1 MRYFRIL
8 TSRNFLPTY
17 NKPAPTLAE
26 WYKDGNMLKLL
37 AFTLPLCLDTFA
49 IAFAVLGEMR
59 LTRAQRMRVMVLFIA
74 FEAGMPL
81 IGMALG
87 APLAHLAGTPRHVV
101 IDPYQLGSP
110 AETRGLHMVDQTHL
124 ANTVDLT
131 FVGRYILPIIV
142 PVVVGGLGLLMLDEG
157 LNNDDDDDDDDDEVG
172 KARAL
177 VAARGLSVIG
187 LGLGISL
194 DELVV
199 GFTLSFTK
207 LPVRDVITAIVIQAF
222 LAVMIGQLLGRK
234 ARTGSLGLST
244 ERITN
249 GSKLAAG
256 SVLVA
261 LATALLVGPPVVTHV
276 LPHILPHHKVS
287 HYVAPPAVSTA
298 DP

>member
-1 MRYFRIL
+1 
-8 TSRNFLPTY
+8 
-17 NKPAPTLAE
+17 
-26 WYKDGNMLKLL
+26 MLKLL

-49 IAFAVLGEMR
+49 VAFAVLGEMR
-59 LTRAQRMRVMVLFIA
+59 LTRAQRIRVIVLLIA

-81 IGMALG
+81 VGMALG
-87 APLAHLAGTPRHVV
+87 APLTHLVSRPTHLVY
-101 IDPYQLGSP
+101 DPYQVGSP
-110 AETRGLHMVDQTHL
+110 AEARDLRLAYQAHL

-131 FVGRYILPIIV
+131 FVGRYIVPIVI
-142 PVVVGGLGLLMLDEG
+142 PVVVGGLGLLMLDEV
-157 LNNDDDDDDDDDEVG
+157 LNDDDDDDDDDEVG

-177 VAARGLSVIG
+177 VAARGLAVIG

-199 GFTLSFTK
+199 GVTLSFTK

-256 SVLVA
+256 GVLVA
-261 LATALLVGPPVVTHV
+261 LATVLLVGPPVVSHV
-276 LPHILPHHKVS
+276 LPHILPHHKVG
-287 HYVAPPAVSTA
+287 HYVAPPAVSTG

>member
-1 MRYFRIL
+1 
-8 TSRNFLPTY
+8 
-17 NKPAPTLAE
+17 
-26 WYKDGNMLKLL
+26 MLKLL

-49 IAFAVLGEMR
+49 VAFAVLGEMH
-59 LTRAQRMRVMVLFIA
+59 LTRAQRIRVWVLFIA

-81 IGMALG
+81 AGMALG
-87 APLAHLAGTPRHVV
+87 APLAHLAGSPTHLV

-110 AETRGLHMVDQTHL
+110 AEAYQLRMADRNHL
-124 ANTVDLT
+124 ADTVDLT
-131 FVGRYILPIIV
+131 FVGRYIAPIIV
-142 PVVVGGLGLLMLDEG
+142 PVVIGGLGLLMLDES
-157 LNNDDDDDDDDDEVG
+157 LNDDGDDDDDDEAG

-222 LAVMIGQLLGRK
+222 LAVMAGQLLGRK
-234 ARTGSLGLST
+234 ARAGSLRLST
-244 ERITN
+244 ERITS

-256 SVLVA
+256 GVLVA
-261 LATALLVGPPVVTHV
+261 LSAILLVGPPVASHV
-276 LPHILPHHKVS
+276 LPHFLPHHKVT
-287 HYVAPPAVSTA
+287 HYVAPPAVSTSE
-298 DP
+298 P